1 MQEVMTSKKSQM
13 ETLQANAANV
23 DSSDGSSSC
32 SFEIGWGSDKNRIA
46 FEQEWNQL
54 CVQMQMQEKLVAEC
68 FTQKKLAAIVEFDL
82 HQRPEDSSGKLLC
95 PKAADPIL
103 KAHERA

>member
-1 MQEVMTSKKSQM
+1 
-13 ETLQANAANV
+13 
-23 DSSDGSSSC
+23 
-32 SFEIGWGSDKNRIA
+32 
-46 FEQEWNQL
+46 
-54 CVQMQMQEKLVAEC
+54 MQMQEKLVAEC